1 MCSHWKL
8 RLEDVGRNRGDTGWY
23 LYWFFCYPVPG
34 LEKPTISPK
43 IRFNKADILDIIDWR
58 GMPENE
64 MHSMCSLKLKP
75 WDGIKRKVCW
85 FVRWLDHIASLYSSA
100 ESENSWLEDQSMGF
114 HGYPWLPRFAL
125 KRNSKLTFD
134 VLIHKAGWK
143 PRHLRLTQNP
153 RNAKILKVHMHHDTP
168 LQYTA
173 IHYAPCLPLASQKV
187 TQSVTLK
194 MSKRST
200 TEDDLQLVGQVYNVF
215 VAFDWR
221 LLWLVSGGWRQVLL
235 WRPQPGLH
243 WCTDLAHHFLCWPHY
258 PNSRRFRVSRCLKS
272 VEILLFK

>member
-1 MCSHWKL
+1 MFP
-8 RLEDVGRNRGDTGWY
+8 LEVTVGRNRGDTGWY

-43 IRFNKADILDIIDWR
+43 IRYKKADILDIIDWR
-58 GMPENE
+58 GMPGNE
-64 MHSMCSLKLKP
+64 MHSMCSLKP

-100 ESENSWLEDQSMGF
+100 ESENSWLQGRPV
-114 HGYPWLPRFAL
+114 HGYPWYPWLPRFAL

-143 PRHLRLTQNP
+143 PRYLRL
-153 RNAKILKVHMHHDTP
+153 KIQGMQRYSKSICTMIIHDTP

-187 TQSVTLK
+187 TRSVTLK
-194 MSKRST
+194 MSKRSM
-200 TEDDLQLVGQVYNVF
+200 TEDDLQLVGQVMP
-215 VAFDWR
+215 
-221 LLWLVSGGWRQVLL
+221 S
-235 WRPQPGLH
+235 
-243 WCTDLAHHFLCWPHY
+243 
-258 PNSRRFRVSRCLKS
+258 
-272 VEILLFK
+272 I

>member
-1 MCSHWKL
+1 
-8 RLEDVGRNRGDTGWY
+8 
-23 LYWFFCYPVPG
+23 
-34 LEKPTISPK
+34 
-43 IRFNKADILDIIDWR
+43 
-58 GMPENE
+58 
-64 MHSMCSLKLKP
+64 MHSMCSLKP
-75 WDGIKRKVCW
+75 WDRIKRKVCW

-100 ESENSWLEDQSMGF
+100 ESENSWLQGRPV
-114 HGYPWLPRFAL
+114 HGYPWYPWLPRFAL

-143 PRHLRLTQNP
+143 PRYLRL
-153 RNAKILKVHMHHDTP
+153 KIQGMQRYSKSICTMIIHDTP

-187 TQSVTLK
+187 TRSVTLK
-194 MSKRST
+194 MSKRGM
-200 TEDDLQLVGQVYNVF
+200 TEDDLQLVGQVMPSIFNVF

-272 VEILLFK
+272 VKILLFK